1 MIRARALTGER
12 PLPKSKSKRST
23 YIPPKPPKP
32 KPSPRWVPI
41 VGLALIGLGCLLL
54 ILIYLVPVF
63 PGGNVNLV
71 IGFLMMAGGLV
82 TLSRWR

>member
-1 MIRARALTGER
+1 
-12 PLPKSKSKRST
+12 LPKSKSKRST
-23 YIPPKPPKP
+23 YIPPKPAKR

-41 VGLALIGLGCLLL
+41 LGLALIGLGCLLL

-63 PGGNVNLV
+63 PGGNINLV
-71 IGFLMMAGGLV
+71 IGFVMMAGGLV

>member
-1 MIRARALTGER
+1 MPRSR
-12 PLPKSKSKRST
+12 SKRRT

-32 KPSPRWVPI
+32 APSPGWVPLL
-41 VGLALIGLGCLLL
+41 GLALIGIGVLL
-54 ILIYLVPVF
+54 ILLTYIVPGL

-71 IGFLMMAGGLV
+71 VGCVLVAAGLG